1 MLIGKLLETKNITLA
16 LYSSPTINKTVQENI
31 VLNGVAVQLE
41 EVMLLT
47 KGKYSNM
54 WKISCSN
61 ELRKLI

>member
-16 LYSSPTINKTVQENI
+16 LCSSPTINKTVQENI
-31 VLNGVAVQLE
+31 VLNGVAGQLE

-54 WKISCSN
+54 RKISCSN